1 MVGAAAMIAAAVIAG
16 IVNAWVV
23 GEIAHL
29 IPDQAVPA
37 ALKALHCALSQ
48 KGARPNRRAGWCGGA
63 DRLSGDGGKVGC
75 GLTTIMIVGFI
86 APCQKR

>member
-16 IVNAWVV
+16 IVNARVV

-37 ALKALHCALSQ
+37 ALKAPHCALSQ
-48 KGARPNRRAGWCGGA
+48 KGAGQTAEQGGA
-63 DRLSGDGGKVGC
+63 AA
-75 GLTTIMIVGFI
+75 LT
-86 APCQKR
+86 A